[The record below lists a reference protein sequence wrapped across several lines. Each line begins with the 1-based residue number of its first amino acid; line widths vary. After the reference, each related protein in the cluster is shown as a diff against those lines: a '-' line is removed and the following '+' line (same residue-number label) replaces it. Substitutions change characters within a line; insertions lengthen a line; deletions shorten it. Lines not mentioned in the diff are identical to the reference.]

1 MPASVQLTYYGHSAF
16 KLVSPGGKVLLID
29 PWLMNPLFDNGKQ
42 ELAKLDHVDL
52 ICLTHGHGDHVGD
65 AVEIAKR
72 TKAKLVATY
81 DCALAVKTVLGYP
94 AELADTDAVG
104 HIGGNLR
111 LLDGEVTARFT
122 PAWHGSSVM
131 KGENS
136 QLVYAGTQAGL
147 VLAIRGG
154 PTIYHTGDTDLFSDM
169 SLVSRFTPIDWM
181 LCCMGDHFTMGP
193 ERAAAAVEL
202 VKAKNVVP
210 IHHSTFP
217 LLTGT
222 PEMFRDELQKCG
234 SNAKLHVM
242 KPGDRVEI

>member
-1 MPASVQLTYYGHSAF
+1 MPASAQLTYYGHSAF
-16 KLVSPGGKVLLID
+16 KLVTSSGKVLLID
-29 PWLMNPLFDNGKQ
+29 PWIANPVFDKGKE
-42 ELAKLDHVDL
+42 ELAKLDRVDL

-72 TKAKLVATY
+72 TKARLVATY

-94 AELADTDAVG
+94 AELADTEVVG
-104 HIGGNLR
+104 HIGGNIP

-131 KGENS
+131 KDEKT

-147 VLAIRGG
+147 VLTIRGG

-169 SLVSRFTPIDWM
+169 SLVSRFSPVDWM

-193 ERAAAAVEL
+193 QRAAAAVEI
-202 VKAKNVVP
+202 VKPRVVVP

-222 PEMFRDELQKCG
+222 PEAFRSELEKAGVKVQLK
-234 SNAKLHVM
+234 VM
-242 KPGDRVEI
+242 KPGESTEI

>member
-1 MPASVQLTYYGHSAF
+1 MAASAQLTYYGHSAF
-16 KLVSPGGKVLLID
+16 KLVTPSGKVVLID
-29 PWLMNPLFDNGKQ
+29 PWVTNPLFDRGKE
-42 ELAKLDHVDL
+42 ELAKLDRVDL
-52 ICLTHGHGDHVGD
+52 ICVTHGHGDHVGD

-81 DCALAVKTVLGYP
+81 DCALAVKMVLGYP

-111 LLDGEVTARFT
+111 LLDGEITGRFT

-131 KGENS
+131 KGETS

-202 VKAKNVVP
+202 VKPKHVVP

-222 PEMFRDELQKCG
+222 PETFRDELQKCG
-234 SNAKLHVM
+234 SNAELHVM
-242 KPGDRVEI
+242 KPGDRLEI